1 MGERVDGM
9 GGCLDGC
16 IKDECRN
23 RGTKVFDGGVDVM
36 MGGGEGGRLEK
47 GICGGMEGKVS
58 G

>member
-1 MGERVDGM
+1 M

-36 MGGGEGGRLEK
+36 MGGREGGRLEK
-47 GICGGMEGKVS
+47 GICGGMDGKIS